1 MYKRQ
6 VSNRGR
12 RSVAKR
18 LESLGGIGEVAAI
31 IDDTGRWYFATV
43 LYDTTAVPDAKQR
56 MIQQYYCTRMIQRYE
71 QDTAEINARTAE
83 KLFVNE
89 CVSSD
94 SPTDLGPKIF
104 VDVRV
109 TTNLH
114 WQIFPEGP

>member
-1 MYKRQ
+1 MALVKLPLSF
-6 VSNRGR
+6 VKSPMM
-12 RSVAKR
+12 
-18 LESLGGIGEVAAI
+18 IGSTRKA
-31 IDDTGRWYFATV
+31 V

-114 WQIFPEGP
+114 WQIFPDGP